1 MFKKKKFLVPMRLKL
16 IQSISSPRVFIG
28 YLYGFWLGFFMGL
41 RYGAF
46 SSGMEIGIFESFL
59 LITNQSFNLSLMLIG
74 FFILIADAPFI
85 DSQAYY
91 ILIRSGSKS
100 WRISMVG
107 YIGTQIMIYESLI
120 FLGGILSCIP
130 LKNFTLDWSA
140 TMKILTGAAPKIAIL
155 DYQLP
160 ILDKWMLTAWSA
172 PLAFFHSFL
181 LTLSYCF
188 FLGLT
193 IFIGNLNSALPI
205 GNLIAI
211 GIHFIG
217 MLVMSD
223 FIPLYW
229 PSMAAHSMLQYHIP
243 GRGVLSLYKSYLLFA
258 VCIAIALII
267 LRKVSRHIDY
277 LGAVSQKT
285 W

>member
-1 MFKKKKFLVPMRLKL
+1 MRLKL
-16 IQSISSPRVFIG
+16 IQAISSPRVFIG
-28 YLYGFWLGFFMGL
+28 YLYGFWLGLFMGL
-41 RYGAF
+41 RYGEF

-59 LITNQSFNLSLMLIG
+59 LITNDSFNLSLMLIG

-85 DSQAYY
+85 DSQTYY

-100 WRISMVG
+100 WRISMVA
-107 YIGTQIMIYESLI
+107 YIWAQIMIYESLI

-130 LKNFTLDWSA
+130 LKSCTLDWSD
-140 TMKILTGAAPKIAIL
+140 TMKILTGAVPKIAIL

-160 ILDKWMLTAWSA
+160 VPDKWMLTAWSA
-172 PLAFFHSFL
+172 PLAFLHSLL
-181 LTLSYCF
+181 LTLCYCF

-243 GRGVLSLYKSYLLFA
+243 GRGMLSLHKSYFLFA

-267 LRKVSRHIDY
+267 LRKVSRHTNY
-277 LGAVSQKT
+277 LSAVSQKT